1 MHSEKSPQDMTFRSW
16 LALFILALSTF
27 TIVTTE
33 LAPVGLLTPIAE
45 GLGASESA
53 VGMTVSLYAWV
64 GALSAL
70 FASVFLGNVIR
81 SGFCSHSR
89 SYFFFLTFLP
99 PR

>member
-1 MHSEKSPQDMTFRSW
+1 MISEKLPQNMTLKSW
-16 LALFILALSTF
+16 LALVILAISTF

-45 GLGASESA
+45 GLHSSESA

-70 FASVFLGNVIR
+70 FASVFLGNVAKKRR
-81 SGFCSHSR
+81 SVIKP
-89 SYFFFLTFLP
+89 L
-99 PR
+99 